1 MAGLKELRNRL
12 ESIKSTQKITS
23 AMKLVAA
30 SRLRRAETLLE
41 RNKPYSETLA
51 TAIKRT
57 NAAIRAEEAEKKIIY
72 MPPALLRQKP
82 NAQKYLLLV
91 FSSDRGLCGSYN
103 HNVAKTAA
111 ARIRELMAAGK
122 DVNVVCYGKKAFNIL
137 KKQYADII
145 TENFAGAGAQD
156 LSYTE
161 ALEVKGKITSLMQE
175 NDYDVCE
182 IVYSRFYSALSR
194 EIKARQIY
202 PIASEIAE
210 PTAEEDQNLLRVGNA
225 YYDYYPDKI
234 SLLEKLLALWA
245 ENSIFA
251 AVLNAQASEQ
261 GARMASMDNATRN
274 AKDIISNLT
283 LKYNSIRQ
291 SAITTELTEI
301 ISGAEAL

>member
-1 MAGLKELRNRL
+1 MAALKELRNRL

-23 AMKLVAA
+23 AMKMVAA
-30 SRLRRAETLLE
+30 SKLRKAETMLE
-41 RNKPYSETLA
+41 RNRPYSEALTVSL
-51 TAIKRT
+51 KRT
-57 NAAIRAEEAEKKIIY
+57 LAAIRAEEAEKKITY
-72 MPPALLRQKP
+72 LPPALLRQKL
-82 NAQKYLLLV
+82 NAQKFLLLV

-103 HNVAKTAA
+103 HNIAKTAA
-111 ARIRELMAAGK
+111 ARIRELTTEGK

-137 KKQYADII
+137 KKQYGSII
-145 TENFAGAGAQD
+145 IENFAGAGTEG

-161 ALEVKGKITSLMQE
+161 ALAVNDKIMNFMQE

-182 IVYSRFYSALSR
+182 IVYSRFHSALSR

-202 PIASEIAE
+202 PIAPETVE
-210 PTAEEDQNLLRVGNA
+210 LTEDDYNLLRVDNA

-234 SLLEKLLALWA
+234 TLLEKLLPLWA
-245 ENSIFA
+245 ENSVFA
-251 AVLNAQASEQ
+251 AILNSQASEQ

-274 AKDIISNLT
+274 ASDIISNLT

>member
-1 MAGLKELRNRL
+1 MAALKELRNRL

-23 AMKLVAA
+23 AMKMVAA
-30 SRLRRAETLLE
+30 SKLRKAETMLE
-41 RNKPYSETLA
+41 RNRPYSEALTVSL
-51 TAIKRT
+51 KRT
-57 NAAIRAEEAEKKIIY
+57 LAAIRAEEAEKKITY
-72 MPPALLRQKP
+72 LPPALLRQKL
-82 NAQKYLLLV
+82 NAQKFLLLV

-103 HNVAKTAA
+103 HNIAKTAA
-111 ARIRELMAAGK
+111 ARIRELTAEGK

-137 KKQYADII
+137 KKQYANII

-161 ALEVKGKITSLMQE
+161 ALEVKGKISSLMQE

-182 IVYSRFYSALSR
+182 IVYSRFHSALSR

-202 PIASEIAE
+202 PIAPETVE
-210 PTAEEDQNLLRVGNA
+210 LTEDDYNLLRVDNA

-234 SLLEKLLALWA
+234 TLLEKLLPLWA
-245 ENSIFA
+245 ENSVFA
-251 AVLNAQASEQ
+251 AILNSQASEQ

-274 AKDIISNLT
+274 ASDIISNLT

>member
-51 TAIKRT
+51 LSLKRT
-57 NAAIRAEEAEKKIIY
+57 LTAIRAEETEKKIIY
-72 MPPALLRQKP
+72 LPPELLRQKP

-103 HNVAKTAA
+103 HNVAKAAA
-111 ARIRELMAAGK
+111 ARIRELTAAGK

-145 TENFAGAGAQD
+145 TENFASAGAQD

-161 ALEVKGKITSLMQE
+161 ALAIHDNVLKLMQE
-175 NDYDVCE
+175 KSYDVCE

-202 PIASEIAE
+202 PIAPE
-210 PTAEEDQNLLRVGNA
+210 TTKLTEEDYTLLRIDNA
-225 YYDYYPDKI
+225 YYDYYPDKMV
-234 SLLEKLLALWA
+234 LLDKILPLWV
-245 ENSIFA
+245 ENSVFT
-251 AVLNAQASEQ
+251 AVVNAQASEQ

-274 AKDIISNLT
+274 ASDIIGNLT

>member
-1 MAGLKELRNRL
+1 MAALKELRNRL

-23 AMKLVAA
+23 AMKMVAA
-30 SRLRRAETLLE
+30 SKLRKAETMLE
-41 RNKPYSETLA
+41 RNRPYSEALTVSL
-51 TAIKRT
+51 KRT
-57 NAAIRAEEAEKKIIY
+57 LAAIRAEEAEKKITY
-72 MPPALLRQKP
+72 LPPALLRQKL
-82 NAQKYLLLV
+82 NAQKFLLLV

-103 HNVAKTAA
+103 HNIAKTAA
-111 ARIRELMAAGK
+111 ARIRELTAEGK

-137 KKQYADII
+137 KKQYGSII
-145 TENFAGAGAQD
+145 IENFAGAGTEG

-161 ALEVKGKITSLMQE
+161 ALAVNDKIMNFMQE

-182 IVYSRFYSALSR
+182 IVYSRFHSALSR

-202 PIASEIAE
+202 PIAPETVE
-210 PTAEEDQNLLRVGNA
+210 LTEDDYNLLRVDNA

-234 SLLEKLLALWA
+234 TLLEKLLPLWA

-274 AKDIISNLT
+274 ASDIISNLT

>member
-1 MAGLKELRNRL
+1 MAALKELRNRL

-23 AMKLVAA
+23 AMKMVAA
-30 SRLRRAETLLE
+30 SKLRKAETMLE
-41 RNKPYSETLA
+41 RNRPYSEALTVSLKRSLA
-51 TAIKRT
+51 AV
-57 NAAIRAEEAEKKIIY
+57 RAEEAEKKITY
-72 MPPALLRQKP
+72 LPPALLRQKL
-82 NAQKYLLLV
+82 NAQKFLLLV

-103 HNVAKTAA
+103 HNIAKTAA
-111 ARIRELMAAGK
+111 ARIRELTAEGK

-145 TENFAGAGAQD
+145 TENFAGAGTEG

-161 ALEVKGKITSLMQE
+161 ALAVNDKIMNFMQE

-182 IVYSRFYSALSR
+182 IVYSRFHSALSR

-202 PIASEIAE
+202 PIAPETVE
-210 PTAEEDQNLLRVGNA
+210 LTEDDYNLLRVDNA

-234 SLLEKLLALWA
+234 TLLEKLLPLWA
-245 ENSIFA
+245 ENSVFA
-251 AVLNAQASEQ
+251 AILNSQASEQ

-274 AKDIISNLT
+274 ASDIISNLT

>member
-23 AMKLVAA
+23 AMKMVAA
-30 SRLRRAETLLE
+30 SRLRKAETMLE
-41 RNKPYSETLA
+41 RNRPYSEALA

-111 ARIRELMAAGK
+111 ARIRELTAAGK

-210 PTAEEDQNLLRVGNA
+210 STAEEDQNLLRVGNA